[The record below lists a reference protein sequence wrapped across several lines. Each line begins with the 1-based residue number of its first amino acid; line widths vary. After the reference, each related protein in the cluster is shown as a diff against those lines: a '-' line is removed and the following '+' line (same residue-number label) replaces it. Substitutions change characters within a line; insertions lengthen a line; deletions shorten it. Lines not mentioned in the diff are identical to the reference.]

1 MEIGKK
7 EIIKLIVIIALTA
20 IMCGVVYVLSNNR
33 KINLPKMGEVEE
45 VLIKEDN
52 RVVTIS
58 DKKEIEKIYKIIEN
72 KKSMKKS
79 VTDTPKDV
87 KKLIKISF
95 IIGDD
100 EKNIMNIYMKD
111 DMYYLE
117 QPYNGIFKLSK
128 KEYEDIMMY
137 LSKVY
142 TIGEMSKYN
151 VTNNKIMLEIK
162 NDEMK
167 DKKDADKKAEMKS
180 ENMMNNKIKLIIKN
194 MTKKTYEY
202 EEDFYVEME
211 KDGKWYEVKWTEE
224 PSFNLIPYVI
234 KGEETITT
242 EIDGMFRES
251 LTKGKYRIVK
261 SFTEENASE
270 DTEIVY
276 SAVEFEVK

>member
-1 MEIGKK
+1 
-7 EIIKLIVIIALTA
+7 
-20 IMCGVVYVLSNNR
+20 
-33 KINLPKMGEVEE
+33 
-45 VLIKEDN
+45 
-52 RVVTIS
+52 
-58 DKKEIEKIYKIIEN
+58 
-72 KKSMKKS
+72 
-79 VTDTPKDV
+79 
-87 KKLIKISF
+87 
-95 IIGDD
+95 
-100 EKNIMNIYMKD
+100 MKD

-137 LSKVY
+137 LSRVY

-151 VTNNKIMLEIK
+151 VTSNKIMLKIK

-167 DKKDADKKAEMKS
+167 DKRKTDKKAEMKS
-180 ENMMNNKIKLIIKN
+180 ENMMNSKIKLIIKN

-202 EEDFYVEME
+202 EEDFYVEMK

-224 PSFNLIPYVI
+224 PSFNSILHVI